1 MFNTNP
7 KEALPPMRAGER
19 ESRAGGEQY
28 CLSPLPLPVDSEH
41 AVDVAHID
49 VRHDDVTMDIRQGAS
64 PDSLMAVGHMLSV
77 GIVFMSGF
85 CLILVLA
92 TLIKNTMQEVALA
105 VWGGALFY
113 YSFCICRW
121 YHCGELSTKAY
132 ATYSFEPPA
141 S

>member
-1 MFNTNP
+1 MLNTNP
-7 KEALPPMRAGER
+7 KEVLPPMRAGER

-64 PDSLMAVGHMLSV
+64 PDSMMTAGHVLSIGV
-77 GIVFMSGF
+77 VFMSGF

-92 TLIKNTMQEVALA
+92 TFIKNTMHEVALA
-105 VWGGALFY
+105 VWGGFILFSCMFLFLAL
-113 YSFCICRW
+113 S
-121 YHCGELSTKAY
+121 G
-132 ATYSFEPPA
+132 
-141 S
+141 